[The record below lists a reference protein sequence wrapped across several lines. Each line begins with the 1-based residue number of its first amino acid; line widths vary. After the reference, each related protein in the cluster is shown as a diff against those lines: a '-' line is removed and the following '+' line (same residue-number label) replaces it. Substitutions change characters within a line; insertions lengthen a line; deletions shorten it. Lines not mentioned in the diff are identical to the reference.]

1 LKICESS
8 KFRLNTIDGKKGWL
22 VRETELKLMAELMKN
37 SRRSDRELAK
47 AIGVSQPTIS
57 RVIKKLEE
65 EGFIKEYTVVP
76 DFNKLGF
83 QILAVT
89 FTKLKD
95 HFPDEVLKS
104 KRKEV
109 SETLEKEPIPDILHM
124 TGMGLGAERI
134 LLTLHTDYASYVKF
148 INNLEANPQLN
159 VKEITSFMVS
169 LADGTKHFRSLS
181 MSQVANYLLKK
192 KE

>member
-1 LKICESS
+1 VK
-8 KFRLNTIDGKKGWL
+8 
-22 VRETELKLMAELMKN
+22 ETELKLVAELMKN

-57 RVIKKLEE
+57 RVIKKLEG
-65 EGFIKEYTVVP
+65 EGFIKEYTVIP

-89 FTKLKD
+89 FAKLKD
-95 HFPDEVLKS
+95 HFPDEVLQS
-104 KRKEV
+104 QRKEV
-109 SETLEKEPIPDILHM
+109 SGTLEKEPIPDILHM
-124 TGMGLGAERI
+124 SGIGLEAERI

-148 INNLEANPQLN
+148 MNKLKANPQLS
-159 VKEITSFMVS
+159 VKEATSFLVS

-181 MSQVANYLLKK
+181 MSQVANCLLKK
-192 KE
+192 KKE

>member
-1 LKICESS
+1 M
-8 KFRLNTIDGKKGWL
+8 RRKKGW
-22 VRETELKLMAELMKN
+22 VVKETELKLMAELMKN

-65 EGFIKEYTVVP
+65 EGFIKEYTVIP

-95 HFPDEVLKS
+95 HFSDEALES

-109 SETLEKEPIPDILHM
+109 SETFEKEPIPDILHM

-148 INNLEANPQLN
+148 MNKLEANPQLS
-159 VKEITSFMVS
+159 VREITSFMVS
-169 LADGTKHFRSLS
+169 LADGKRHFRSLS